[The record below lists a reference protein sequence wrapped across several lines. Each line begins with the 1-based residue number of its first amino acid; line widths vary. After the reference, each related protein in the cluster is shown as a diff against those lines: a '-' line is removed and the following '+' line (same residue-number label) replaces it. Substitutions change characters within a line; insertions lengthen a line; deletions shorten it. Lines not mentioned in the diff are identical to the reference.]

1 MIWKNK
7 ATKKIT
13 EVFKQGITPE
23 KLALS
28 LSLGITVGI
37 IPLYGLTS
45 LIVTLIALVFRL
57 NFALT
62 HAIHYIV
69 HPLQIA
75 LIIPFMKLGEVFYEG
90 TLIPNSI
97 KKFMLMV
104 NNDIWGTL
112 HNFWVAYVSA
122 FLIWLIISIP
132 LVLILYRTLIR
143 PLKRYKL
150 KLAIAR

>member
-7 ATKKIT
+7 ATKK
-13 EVFKQGITPE
+13 VKDVLKQGTTPE

-45 LIVTLIALVFRL
+45 LLITLIALAFRL

-62 HAIHYIV
+62 HAVHYIV

-75 LIIPFMKLGEVFYEG
+75 LIIPFMKLGELFYDG
-90 TLIPNSI
+90 SLIPYSI
-97 KKFMLMV
+97 KKFIFMV
-104 NNDIWGTL
+104 NNDLWGTL
-112 HNFWVAYVSA
+112 HNFWVAYLSA
-122 FLIWLIISIP
+122 FLIWLIISFP
-132 LVLILYRTLIR
+132 LMVILYRSLII
-143 PLKRYKL
+143 PLRRY
-150 KLAIAR
+150 KLAIAK

>member
-45 LIVTLIALVFRL
+45 LLVTLVALSLRL
-57 NFALT
+57 NFAIT
-62 HAIHYIV
+62 HIAHYVV
-69 HPLQIA
+69 HPIQIV
-75 LIIPFMKLGEVFYEG
+75 LIIPFLKLGQIFYGES
-90 TLIPNSI
+90 LFPYSI
-97 KKFMLMV
+97 KKIIYML
-104 NNDIWGTL
+104 NTDLWGSL
-112 HNFWVAYVSA
+112 HNFWTAYLSA
-122 FLIWLIISIP
+122 FLIWLLISGP
-132 LVLILYRTLIR
+132 LFLLLYRMLLITLR
-143 PLKRYKL
+143 KFSLS
-150 KLAIAR
+150 IAK

>member
-7 ATKKIT
+7 ATRRIT
-13 EVFKQGITPE
+13 EVLKQGITPE

-37 IPLYGLTS
+37 IPLYGFTS

-62 HAIHYIV
+62 HAVHYIV

-75 LIIPFMKLGEVFYEG
+75 LIIPFMKLGEIFYDG

-97 KKFMLMV
+97 KNFMFMV
-104 NNDIWGTL
+104 NNDLWGTL
-112 HNFWVAYVSA
+112 HNFWVAYLSA

-132 LVLILYRTLIR
+132 LVLILYRSLIR
-143 PLKRYKL
+143 PIRRYKL
-150 KLAIAR
+150 AILR